1 MAGKP
6 FDATVKELIEEDAPS
21 WAQAFG
27 SARAQRVSLID
38 ADVSTVTAA
47 ADKVLR
53 VEGDGGPWLLDI
65 EPEAR
70 YAADAPDRLL
80 LYSTILRQRH
90 RLPVRSVLLLLR
102 REANASNLT
111 GLLEVRA
118 DEGDEQPYLTFR
130 YQVVRLWQ
138 QPLAPL
144 LAGGLGP
151 LPLAVLTDEAASDL
165 SGVVKRIDERLRTEA
180 PPERADKMRTATFLL
195 LGLRYDVAVADQ
207 LFREI
212 TNMEE
217 SSTYQMILSRGRDQG
232 RTQEARAMLLRLGRV
247 KFGEPD
253 AAALAAL
260 ERITSLERLEGLGE
274 RLLRVDTWA
283 ELLAGA

>member
-1 MAGKP
+1 
-6 FDATVKELIEEDAPS
+6 
-21 WAQAFG
+21 QAFG

-111 GLLEVRA
+111 APRSARRRGERA
-118 DEGDEQPYLTFR
+118 TLS
-130 YQVVRLWQ
+130 
-138 QPLAPL
+138 
-144 LAGGLGP
+144 P
-151 LPLAVLTDEAASDL
+151 LPL
-165 SGVVKRIDERLRTEA
+165 SGRPLV
-180 PPERADKMRTATFLL
+180 
-195 LGLRYDVAVADQ
+195 
-207 LFREI
+207 
-212 TNMEE
+212 
-217 SSTYQMILSRGRDQG
+217 
-232 RTQEARAMLLRLGRV
+232 
-247 KFGEPD
+247 
-253 AAALAAL
+253 AAATGAAAGG
-260 ERITSLERLEGLGE
+260 RAGPAAAGRLDRRGGQ
-274 RLLRVDTWA
+274 RPGRCRQADRRA
-283 ELLAGA
+283 IAHRGAA